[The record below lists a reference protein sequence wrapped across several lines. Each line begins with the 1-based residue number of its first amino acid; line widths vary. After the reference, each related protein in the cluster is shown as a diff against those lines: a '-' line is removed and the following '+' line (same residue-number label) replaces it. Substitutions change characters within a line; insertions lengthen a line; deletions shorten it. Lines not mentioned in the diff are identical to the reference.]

1 MSRKAAVEP
10 KWNFYLDTNKSTGIQ
25 YVQTSYNI
33 WVPEKK
39 QPRLGGKAYVGRLFP
54 DGSVRPSK
62 TFLERFPQYA
72 DKKLY
77 YFENQLVDREGYLK
91 LNPNAEAQ
99 WEELQSQEKTAEQQ
113 QEERRESIENDWRCT
128 ARQCGLTSAAW
139 SFLAE
144 SDLLKDLEDMLGKED
159 ARVIGALAVYMLD
172 KGVSMNSFADWLG
185 RVYIPG
191 VKPICGQRLSELLA
205 KIEPDMVDNFFLK
218 RHQRAITQA
227 QARRRELKAKSSKAY
242 IPPLTLAFDSTSIST
257 YSGTIDHAE
266 YGYAKRDPHLKQVN
280 LALACDQDTGE
291 VVYACEYFG
300 SIDDKT
306 SFKPILERMQKV
318 GFDMSETLLITDR
331 GYKSMSNIQKQLD
344 VGLKFL
350 QCTPLNE
357 KSVRALIDKHSS
369 QLKGIEFYEPKYH
382 CSAVALPTE
391 ECESWSQRLPGSG
404 STQSVKVSVYLY
416 YDDHKAVDEKHCE
429 MAAIDRV
436 LELKNAGSQVDA
448 ALWQEYRSC
457 VQETQNHKGESV
469 WVRKNQGIAQRLKY
483 SGCMALRTN
492 EVPNPFRALE
502 LYRQRN
508 AVECSY
514 RVFKNQIEGDR
525 MLATQTSYRGKL
537 FVFTLATCLRTM
549 MRVKAEAQAKEF
561 DLKIPGNSLSQVFEI
576 LRGVTMQRWGST
588 DSWRINMLTRKQREC
603 FALFGMT
610 PIRGT
615 RKD

>member
-62 TFLERFPQYA
+62 SFLERFPQYA

-113 QEERRESIENDWRCT
+113 EECRESIENDWRCT

-191 VKPICGQRLSELLA
+191 VQPICGQRLSELLA

-218 RHQRAITQA
+218 RHQRAITKA
-227 QARRRELKAKSSKAY
+227 QARRRELKAKSPKAY

-357 KSVRALIDKHSS
+357 KSVRALIDKHSY

-404 STQSVKVSVYLY
+404 SIQSVKVSVYLY

-492 EVPNPFRALE
+492 EVPNPFKALE

-610 PIRGT
+610 PIKGT